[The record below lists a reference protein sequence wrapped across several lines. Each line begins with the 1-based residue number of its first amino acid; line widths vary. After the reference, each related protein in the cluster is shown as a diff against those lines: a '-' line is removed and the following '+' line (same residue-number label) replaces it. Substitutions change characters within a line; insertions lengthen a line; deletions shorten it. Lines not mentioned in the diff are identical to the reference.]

1 MSQRNTESASFINT
15 QSFMSSLDNRQ
26 LKFVTNV
33 HIPLVTIFNWLLS
46 SKVMKLRVLIK
57 EALAVLH

>member
-1 MSQRNTESASFINT
+1 
-15 QSFMSSLDNRQ
+15 MSSLDNHQ